1 MPGEIQV
8 GYEKYFLSERVV
20 RCWNGLPREMVEA
33 SSLEMFK
40 KCLYVVP
47 RDMVYWEIL
56 MVGGQLDWM
65 ILEVFSNFG
74 DSMVL

>member
-1 MPGEIQV
+1 ME
-8 GYEKYFLSERVV
+8 S
-20 RCWNGLPREMVEA
+20 

-65 ILEVFSNFG
+65 ILEVFSNLG
-74 DSMVL
+74 DSIINGISKNFTIIYEISRHR